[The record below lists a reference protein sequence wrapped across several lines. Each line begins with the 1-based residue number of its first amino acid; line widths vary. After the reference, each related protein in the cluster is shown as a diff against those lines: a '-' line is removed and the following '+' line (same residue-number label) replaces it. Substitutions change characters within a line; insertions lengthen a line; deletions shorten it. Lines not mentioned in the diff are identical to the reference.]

1 MQRPVPLI
9 EVKLPAPKFDLASS
23 SFPPLPGCVV
33 PSAQEDLVPETRLSD
48 VVRGRWGPDKVT
60 PFRTPPPLLAEG
72 HSVNEAV
79 GSY

>member
-9 EVKLPAPKFDLASS
+9 EVKPPAPKFDLASS

-33 PSAQEDLVPETRLSD
+33 TSTQEEAVPETRLSD

-60 PFRTPPPLLAEG
+60 TSGPPPPPRP
-72 HSVNEAV
+72 
-79 GSY
+79 